1 LLEKALGNVDV
12 FLAQTEEDRRRL
24 IEIGASESKVTIAG
38 NLKFDVAPP
47 PSPAIVA
54 SLHEGF
60 SHSGAGPVLVCGS
73 TLEDEE
79 GSLLSAF
86 RNILANHPK
95 AVMVLAPR
103 HPERFAEV
111 GEFVEKLGFRMWRR
125 SLWNGEP
132 LAGGVFLVDS
142 IGELAAL
149 YSLATVAFV
158 GGSLVPRGGH
168 NILEPALY
176 GVPIVTGN
184 HYENFRDV
192 VNFFASRNAVRIVG
206 LAEMPL
212 VFIELIENGGERTTL
227 GRNALAA
234 LESQRGATAR
244 TVSALLQLMSVSPY
258 KAQSKN
264 GQPPGRGLR
273 MNPLT
278 GLYGAATA
286 LRNTLFD
293 RGVLPSRRLE
303 RPVVSVGNLSVGG
316 SGKTPFVIA
325 LGELLKARGI
335 RFDVLTRGYGR
346 MTRGVLIVETD
357 GKAADFGDEPL
368 LIARRLGV
376 PVIVGESRYEAGR
389 VAELKFQPQLHI
401 LDDGFQHRSLVRDFD
416 IVLATERDFDDRLLP
431 SGRLREPLSSL
442 RRADAIVL
450 PQEFFVHD
458 LSAQNSAI
466 KTFAL
471 QGKLIWQMNR
481 EIVMPA
487 ALVAP
492 IVFCGIARPQQFF
505 AQVRAAGI
513 TPAAEIEFRDHHA
526 YDRGDIERLLA
537 MRGNLGA
544 GSFLTTEKDAV
555 NLGSLQADLKPFAV
569 AALSLTLHH
578 PAEVVDAIL
587 ARTIFAR
594 IISQ

>member
-1 LLEKALGNVDV
+1 
-12 FLAQTEEDRRRL
+12 
-24 IEIGASESKVTIAG
+24 
-38 NLKFDVAPP
+38 
-47 PSPAIVA
+47 
-54 SLHEGF
+54 
-60 SHSGAGPVLVCGS
+60 
-73 TLEDEE
+73 
-79 GSLLSAF
+79 
-86 RNILANHPK
+86 
-95 AVMVLAPR
+95 
-103 HPERFAEV
+103 
-111 GEFVEKLGFRMWRR
+111 
-125 SLWNGEP
+125 
-132 LAGGVFLVDS
+132 
-142 IGELAAL
+142 
-149 YSLATVAFV
+149 
-158 GGSLVPRGGH
+158 
-168 NILEPALY
+168 
-176 GVPIVTGN
+176 
-184 HYENFRDV
+184 
-192 VNFFASRNAVRIVG
+192 
-206 LAEMPL
+206 
-212 VFIELIENGGERTTL
+212 
-227 GRNALAA
+227 
-234 LESQRGATAR
+234 
-244 TVSALLQLMSVSPY
+244 
-258 KAQSKN
+258 
-264 GQPPGRGLR
+264 